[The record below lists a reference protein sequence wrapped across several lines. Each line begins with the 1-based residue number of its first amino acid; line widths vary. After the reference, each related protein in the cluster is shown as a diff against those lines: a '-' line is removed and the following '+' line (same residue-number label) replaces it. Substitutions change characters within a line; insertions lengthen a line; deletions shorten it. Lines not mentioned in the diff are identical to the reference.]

1 MPTRPSPSDRRSAP
15 RRWPWTAVALLAIGA
30 AALWAGGVQAQTSSG
45 TRSAPRAVQS
55 VPNTVP
61 GNRAITFGLPSPSGL
76 PSPTPFPGG
85 LPPVVIPSA
94 ASPTGAPGFI
104 PAPGVVGAPTN
115 TGGGVAVPGQPV
127 LPDGLAFPGGGSAF
141 PGGSAGNPTALL
153 GAGPGPG
160 VPAFPQSVPSGAGP
174 YTPVEVA
181 RSFITADA
189 NRDGELTQGEWWR
202 LAIRPGTFEGMDRDY
217 DGRISRSEYDD
228 GLR

>member
-1 MPTRPSPSDRRSAP
+1 MKSRPSPSASSQRS
-15 RRWPWTAVALLAIGA
+15 RHWPWAAVALLAVGA
-30 AALWAGGVQAQTSSG
+30 AALWTTGVQAQTAGARSG
-45 TRSAPRAVQS
+45 QRSVQAAPNP
-55 VPNTVP
+55 VPA
-61 GNRAITFGLPSPSGL
+61 NRAATFGLPNPAGL

-94 ASPTGAPGFI
+94 ASPTGAPGFAD
-104 PAPGVVGAPTN
+104 PGFAGPGSVGTPGTGGVGVVITP
-115 TGGGVAVPGQPV
+115 P
-127 LPDGLAFPGGGSAF
+127 LPFPD
-141 PGGSAGNPTALL
+141 GSAGNPTAVLGA
-153 GAGPGPG
+153 GAGPGI
-160 VPAFPQSVPSGAGP
+160 PAFPQTVSSGAGP

-202 LAIRPGTFEGMDRDY
+202 LAIRPGSFEAMDRNF